1 MLSYFTAAADH
12 RPEIA
17 LLIANLMEFPKE
29 DVDKVENDFANF
41 ENSLFQ
47 IKSAFRYSIIPT
59 GSPFRAGLSLADQF
73 VRFLENESVSAA
85 NAPSL
90 PAPTDQARIRGPTPE
105 PPQQLAQSSPGRTAT
120 SDNNTGIKTS
130 LSEQFVE
137 VAIRK

>member
-90 PAPTDQARIRGPTPE
+90 PAPTDQARIRGPTPD
-105 PPQQLAQSSPGRTAT
+105 PPQPSPGRTTT
-120 SDNNTGIKTS
+120 SDNNTGIEAC
-130 LSEQFVE
+130 LFEQLIIE
-137 VAIRK
+137 E